1 MDNSGIY
8 AQIFLFSQ
16 KVYLGIFQHSNMRR
30 KKTKKN
36 FSHQHFWKV
45 VGIVEDKC
53 SSFSFQRKF
62 GSTTAKFFDFMFQVT
77 ILDLV
82 FATMI
87 LGLVFVPQV
96 TLPENIYILSQF
108 TNMQAI
114 SISRMSRKINLKS
127 LAPTL
132 YDLIFHG

>member
-1 MDNSGIY
+1 MG
-8 AQIFLFSQ
+8 
-16 KVYLGIFQHSNMRR
+16 
-30 KKTKKN
+30 
-36 FSHQHFWKV
+36 
-45 VGIVEDKC
+45 
-53 SSFSFQRKF
+53 KF

>member
-1 MDNSGIY
+1 
-8 AQIFLFSQ
+8 
-16 KVYLGIFQHSNMRR
+16 
-30 KKTKKN
+30 
-36 FSHQHFWKV
+36 
-45 VGIVEDKC
+45 
-53 SSFSFQRKF
+53 
-62 GSTTAKFFDFMFQVT
+62 MFQVT

>member
-1 MDNSGIY
+1 
-8 AQIFLFSQ
+8 
-16 KVYLGIFQHSNMRR
+16 
-30 KKTKKN
+30 
-36 FSHQHFWKV
+36 
-45 VGIVEDKC
+45 
-53 SSFSFQRKF
+53 
-62 GSTTAKFFDFMFQVT
+62 MFQVT

-87 LGLVFVPQV
+87 LGLVFAPQV